1 MQRPLWASTGVKN
14 KAYSP
19 TLYVDSLIG
28 RDTVNTLPPAALEAF
43 MKQGT
48 PADTARTP
56 GFADELAALPTLG
69 VKLAAVT
76 EKLLADGLASFAQ
89 SFRDMMGIIAAKR
102 AALP

>member
-14 KAYSP
+14 KVYSP
-19 TLYVDSLIG
+19 TLYADSLIG

-48 PADTARTP
+48 PGATVRTP
-56 GFADELAALPTLG
+56 GFADELAALPALG
-69 VKLAAVT
+69 VDLAAVT

-102 AALP
+102 AALA